1 MDYSP
6 PGSSVHGIL
15 QARIMEWVAYS
26 LLQGFFLTHESNPGL
41 LHCRQILFHLG
52 HQEVYI
58 ILNVFPAFHSPFC
71 SSIIPC
77 WSSQT
82 LTLPLSEHSW
92 WKSFKICSS
101 CWPFYSS
108 SFPMCLQFTRAHPA
122 NRQWALWVKN
132 HLLLVFGTLTPH
144 TAVGRYLPLINTWMK
159 KEMTDWQAVLFVGFL
174 MRFVSSG
181 ESSMVLQVLLKI
193 WQVMWRCRFHCPG
206 IISEIE
212 GKARPKKIVGG
223 VLLVVFFFFLRNHQ
237 QTLPS
242 MARRHHC

>member
-1 MDYSP
+1 MGSLFPSPRVLPDPWIKSRSPALQADSFPSGP
-6 PGSSVHGIL
+6 PGSIHNSECLPCFPFSLVCLEIL
-15 QARIMEWVAYS
+15 PHPLR
-26 LLQGFFLTHESNPGL
+26 
-41 LHCRQILFHLG
+41 
-52 HQEVYI
+52 
-58 ILNVFPAFHSPFC
+58 FC

-108 SFPMCLQFTRAHPA
+108 SFPMCLQFTRTHPA
-122 NRQWALWVKN
+122 NKQWALWVKN

-193 WQVMWRCRFHCPG
+193 WQVMWRCGFHCPG

-223 VLLVVFFFFLRNHQ
+223 VLLVVFFCCFGFLLRNHQ
-237 QTLPS
+237 LTLPS